1 MLPSPT
7 HAASVSSRRDH
18 GNIQTIMH
26 AHRQPLSSICAALV
40 LALLVG
46 CASTPAPILPSTR
59 PGAEAATP
67 EQLVAKVMNRLADD
81 IAHRRTPR
89 VLGAISD
96 AYKDDGGRDFPA
108 VKAYIEEQFR
118 NYSMIAVKRITP
130 KITIQGNEARVVETL
145 GIRGEPENVQKVAPI
160 SFEGTIAVT
169 LREVQGVWLITKV
182 QWL

>member
-1 MLPSPT
+1 
-7 HAASVSSRRDH
+7 
-18 GNIQTIMH
+18 MH
-26 AHRQPLSSICAALV
+26 PHWLTQRNTCAALL

-46 CASTPAPILPSTR
+46 CASTPAPILPATR
-59 PGAEAATP
+59 PGAEAPTP

-81 IAHRRTPR
+81 IAHRRTAR

-96 AYKDDGGRDFPA
+96 AYKDDTGRDFPA

-118 NYSMIAVKRITP
+118 NYSMIAVRRIAP
-130 KITIQGNEARVVETL
+130 KITIQDKEARAVETL
-145 GIRGEPENVQKVAPI
+145 GLRGEPENVQKVAPI